1 MNVVPCHG
9 RLSVDSER
17 SSETSGGG
25 ASFEVVFTVGEIRF
39 LVVDVD
45 VDDGDLVH
53 IVVVAVAVFVFYVIV
68 LGSRIVTAA
77 VVDEIVVP
85 GSTFSTRRSRMLA
98 AATAA
103 TASVKMAAGAVV
115 DGVFSDRTAMHPP
128 VVVVTTVEP
137 VAVPTDVRRL

>member
-1 MNVVPCHG
+1 M
-9 RLSVDSER
+9 
-17 SSETSGGG
+17 ETSGGG
-25 ASFEVVFTVGEIRF
+25 ASFEVVFTAGEIRF
-39 LVVDVD
+39 LVVDVDVD

-53 IVVVAVAVFVFYVIV
+53 IVVVTGAVFYVIV
-68 LGSRIVTAA
+68 FGSRIITAA

-98 AATAA
+98 VATAA
-103 TASVKMAAGAVV
+103 TAAVKMTAGAVV

-128 VVVVTTVEP
+128 VVVVATVKP